1 MFAASE
7 TIDVTDAKKLLPLI
21 SVSVTVN
28 THTSRTPL
36 DGYQQEPSLVSSLVC
51 GANTALTSQPSIG

>member
-7 TIDVTDAKKLLPLI
+7 TIDVTDAKKLAADFGL
-21 SVSVTVN
+21 SDREY
-28 THTSRTPL
+28 THVEKPL